1 MTTHMTARLAWH
13 DDGWNGAICKKPGEN
28 AYCIGCKSY
37 PGDLI
42 ALTRDL
48 AKEKELAGLSGNEL
62 GDYVPPCNYS
72 YNAFGADNAPAAS
85 DPPEFFRDGADRR
98 TWSLPPATVCAWFF
112 DAMYDESIKTDGK
125 LDNTKRRAEV
135 ERYFDD
141 VAKDIGSNLLFA
153 YANRSNPISTEDH
166 QCFVIV
172 GVSEIVGIGEMM
184 TYDNVTP
191 YIEEN
196 YAGGMIWGR
205 EVSTS
210 YPETGL
216 RLPYHL
222 YRDQP
227 EKLAL
232 LAMVP
237 EDEHVFKMGSRHVDD
252 DIAIGLLEQFL
263 DRVRLLKEW
272 GDESEDWQAREDW
285 LQKTIGRLWKARGL
299 YPGLM
304 TVLDAL
310 DASDLI
316 TDTKNIALRLGVSA
330 AHKAAFSFLDG
341 ENTVGMGEFL
351 SDRKVRSLQNRWAR
365 HPEGIRILAK
375 GALSRLS
382 LPAETIEKILLHQN
396 KHGLPHNV
404 DEIIENPYILSE
416 AFIGDDPA
424 DRIPWS
430 AVDRAMLP
438 SPDLGPR
445 GAEELEIDDERR
457 LRALMVDCLLR
468 EGIHSFLPVGE
479 LVVRANFRLARLP
492 DWKRYQLNDHFFD
505 VGADY
510 LDEALTLR
518 ADKNET
524 VVYLSSVYQDERA
537 VEKAL
542 AGLADRD
549 EIMLRRPISSDTWH
563 RWLYREDSLLAHKAT
578 EKYESAVKEQE
589 KIAARLL
596 RQPLSVLAGTA
607 GTGKTSVIQAIVRAV
622 KSTDGEGT
630 SIRIMTPTGK
640 AGDRVRELL
649 REAKVPAQV
658 DTIHSVLASNGWLA
672 DNLTFHRRGGKK
684 LDVGTLIVDETSMLD
699 LELAAAFARMVDWDT
714 VQRLVLVGDEGQF
727 PPVGRGRVFADVIRW
742 LEGERPEAIGRLQQ
756 NLRQL
761 LNQIEGRGTA
771 VLEVAGMFRANPAW
785 HKMSAENDGPDDT
798 GATTLAQKDM
808 LERLH
813 AGGEIDKD
821 LAVEFWSKPE
831 ELPALLINRLEQ
843 RMTLKTGLKVDE
855 EKPYLLWKDAFSKGP
870 AAFQILTPHR
880 GGSHGVENLN
890 QACQRRR
897 NASTIER
904 LGAVDG
910 LTLGDKVIQVRNR
923 SRSNPL
929 SAYDWNLRKV
939 QDVEV
944 FNGEIGIVKPSG
956 MDAKDLAVRMRSG
969 RGKRLSRFAVE
980 FARKPGLDVGYGK
993 DIQRSNGQWGT
1004 VSASE
1009 NLELGYAITVH
1020 KAQGSEFDETIIV
1033 LPQAESPLA
1042 MELVYTALTRATGH
1056 CTLLLKD
1063 DISSLLKARRR
1074 ENAQVPSISSWLFQ
1088 RNKADPLLRDRSWY
1102 EEGRIHKALSGDMVR
1117 SKSEVIIANL
1127 LHEKDVRF
1135 AYESP
1140 LVAKDGSMHLPD
1152 FTITSGGKTTFW
1164 EHLGMLDKPHYAERW
1179 ERKRLWYD
1187 QWFPGQLATTQEGPD
1202 LSDESATLISN
1213 IIERKDGA

>member
-1 MTTHMTARLAWH
+1 M
-13 DDGWNGAICKKPGEN
+13 
-28 AYCIGCKSY
+28 
-37 PGDLI
+37 
-42 ALTRDL
+42 
-48 AKEKELAGLSGNEL
+48 
-62 GDYVPPCNYS
+62 
-72 YNAFGADNAPAAS
+72 
-85 DPPEFFRDGADRR
+85 
-98 TWSLPPATVCAWFF
+98 
-112 DAMYDESIKTDGK
+112 
-125 LDNTKRRAEV
+125 
-135 ERYFDD
+135 
-141 VAKDIGSNLLFA
+141 
-153 YANRSNPISTEDH
+153 
-166 QCFVIV
+166 
-172 GVSEIVGIGEMM
+172 
-184 TYDNVTP
+184 
-191 YIEEN
+191 
-196 YAGGMIWGR
+196 
-205 EVSTS
+205 
-210 YPETGL
+210 
-216 RLPYHL
+216 
-222 YRDQP
+222 
-227 EKLAL
+227 
-232 LAMVP
+232 
-237 EDEHVFKMGSRHVDD
+237 
-252 DIAIGLLEQFL
+252 
-263 DRVRLLKEW
+263 DRVRLLQEW
-272 GDESEDWQAREDW
+272 GDESEDWQAREEW
-285 LQKTIGRLWKARGL
+285 LQKTIGRLWNARGL
-299 YPGLM
+299 YPGLLK
-304 TVLDAL
+304 VLDAL

-316 TDTKNIALRLGVSA
+316 VDTKNVASRLGVEA
-330 AHKAAFSFLDG
+330 AHKAVFSFLDG
-341 ENTVGMGEFL
+341 DTTVGMGELL
-351 SDRKVRSLQNRWAR
+351 SDRKIRNLRNRWAR
-365 HPEGIRILAK
+365 HPECVRKLVK
-375 GALSRLS
+375 GPLSRLS
-382 LPAETIEKILLHQN
+382 LPTEVIEKILLHRN
-396 KHGLPHNV
+396 KHGLSHDV
-404 DEIIENPYILSE
+404 EEIIDNPYVLSE
-416 AFIGDDPA
+416 AFVGDDPA
-424 DRIPWS
+424 DRISWS

-468 EGIHSFLPVGE
+468 EGVHSFLPVSE
-479 LVVRANFRLARLP
+479 LVVRANARLARLP
-492 DWKRYQLNDHFFD
+492 DWKRHQVNGDFFD

-518 ADKNET
+518 SDENET
-524 VVYLSSVYQDERA
+524 VIYLSHVYQDERA
-537 VEKAL
+537 VEEAL
-542 AGLADRD
+542 AGLADR
-549 EIMLRRPISSDTWH
+549 EEMTLRRPISSDTWR
-563 RWLYREDSLLAHKAT
+563 RWLYREDSSLAHKAR

-589 KIAARLL
+589 EIAARLL

-622 KSTDGEGT
+622 KSTDGDGT

-699 LELAAAFARMVDWDT
+699 LELAAAFVRMVDWET
-714 VQRLVLVGDEGQF
+714 VQRLVLVGDEGQL

-742 LEGERPEAIGRLQQ
+742 LEGERPEAIGRLHQ

-761 LNQIEGRGTA
+761 LNQIEGHGTA
-771 VLEVAGMFRANPAW
+771 VLEVAAMFRANPAW
-785 HKMSAENDGPDDT
+785 NKMSSGQSRSDDT

-808 LERLH
+808 IERLH
-813 AGGEIDKD
+813 AGGDVDKD
-821 LAVEFWSKPE
+821 LAVEFWSDPE
-831 ELPALLINRLEQ
+831 DLPALLIDRLEK
-843 RMTLKTGLKVDE
+843 RMALKAGFNVDE
-855 EKPYLLWKDAFSKGP
+855 EKPYLLWKEAFSKGP

-880 GGSHGVENLN
+880 GGTHGVENLN

-897 NASTIER
+897 NAFTIER

-910 LTLGDKVIQVRNR
+910 VTLGDKVIQVRNR

-939 QDVEV
+939 QDIEV

-956 MDAKDLAVRMRSG
+956 MDAKDLAARMRSG

-993 DIQRSNGQWGT
+993 DIQRPDGRWGA
-1004 VSASE
+1004 VSARE

-1056 CTLLLKD
+1056 CTLLLKN
-1063 DISSLLKARRR
+1063 DIASLLKARRR
-1074 ENAQVPSISSWLFQ
+1074 ENAQVPGISSWLFQ

-1135 AYESP
+1135 KYESP

-1152 FTITSGGKTTFW
+1152 FTITSGGKTVFW
-1164 EHLGMLDKPHYAERW
+1164 EHLGMLDTSNYAERW

-1187 QWFPGQLATTQEGPD
+1187 QWFPGQLVTTREGPD
-1202 LSDESATLISN
+1202 LSVESATLISN
-1213 IIERKDGA
+1213 FVERKSRAQSSVPRLT